1 MTKDW
6 FAANPYPNLHLSEEQ
21 KHQLV
26 DLVNEFVEGYY
37 QEYEDFV
44 TIDNRRVDEQR
55 WKHFKS
61 KDDLH
66 VYEDRYRQE
75 SDQDMEP
82 WNSASTDGEDV
93 VPIKSDMPVVLRV
106 GTVLGR
112 LDDLMFGCVNP
123 TLDVMRIRA
132 SYVHDVHTGAV
143 LCPVIETSKEE
154 PFRSLI
160 VKWLTL
166 DNPFES
172 TNLIKTRDFVYI
184 KATGILHFAS
194 GDRVGYHIKHSI
206 EFPQT
211 KPQPNVIRAKMSYC
225 SFFRQI
231 HTNVID
237 MFGTSTMVPGGDI
250 RRFISIRVAADA
262 LLSTANLVFCG
273 QVKKLSW
280 MLQQQRS
287 RKPREL
293 MEEDIDMDDGKQ
305 PFTGAPQSAMP
316 LTVDGDYASVDPH
329 TIPSATARASEIPQ
343 SSSIGGNGAADEVRR
358 HHPHLDSPTGLVP
371 IDTGAEAGILAFF
384 AGGVCGSDEDD
395 SCELGALSRRLACME
410 TGSFSHKLGSI
421 SCPRMVTRFW
431 LEAAAGSPPLLVTEL
446 VLGGVDMSVLYS

>member
-287 RKPREL
+287 VGLQRERNKNCVICNKNTSGFRGRFGKSRKPREL

-316 LTVDGDYASVDPH
+316 LT
-329 TIPSATARASEIPQ
+329 
-343 SSSIGGNGAADEVRR
+343 
-358 HHPHLDSPTGLVP
+358 
-371 IDTGAEAGILAFF
+371 
-384 AGGVCGSDEDD
+384 
-395 SCELGALSRRLACME
+395 
-410 TGSFSHKLGSI
+410 
-421 SCPRMVTRFW
+421 
-431 LEAAAGSPPLLVTEL
+431 
-446 VLGGVDMSVLYS
+446 

>member
-6 FAANPYPNLHLSEEQ
+6 FAANPYSNLRLSEEQ

-26 DLVNEFVEGYY
+26 DLVNEFVEEYY
-37 QEYEDFV
+37 QKYEDFV
-44 TIDNRRVDEQR
+44 TIDNRRVDGQR

-82 WNSASTDGEDV
+82 WNSVSTDDDV
-93 VPIKSDMPVVLRV
+93 VSTKSDMPVVLRV

-132 SYVHDVHTGAV
+132 S
-143 LCPVIETSKEE
+143 KEE

-184 KATGILHFAS
+184 EATGILHFAN
-194 GDRVGYHIKHSI
+194 GDRVGYHLKHSI

-250 RRFISIRVAADA
+250 RRFISIRVATDA

-273 QVKKLSW
+273 QMKKLSW

-287 RKPREL
+287 VGLQRERNKNCV
-293 MEEDIDMDDGKQ
+293 MCNKNTSGFRGRFGK
-305 PFTGAPQSAMP
+305 SACK
-316 LTVDGDYASVDPH
+316 LCSGCVC
-329 TIPSATARASEIPQ
+329 
-343 SSSIGGNGAADEVRR
+343 SSCKIYW
-358 HHPHLDSPTGLVP
+358 T
-371 IDTGAEAGILAFF
+371 
-384 AGGVCGSDEDD
+384 
-395 SCELGALSRRLACME
+395 LSFI
-410 TGSFSHKLGSI
+410 T
-421 SCPRMVTRFW
+421 
-431 LEAAAGSPPLLVTEL
+431 
-446 VLGGVDMSVLYS
+446 LGGKLVQRKVAFCMTCITSASICDTKRAARDQAMGYSAYKAFSTDSHSDPVESSESD

>member
-6 FAANPYPNLHLSEEQ
+6 VAANPYPDMDLSGVEKLQ
-21 KHQLV
+21 LIDLV
-26 DLVNEFVEGYY
+26 D
-37 QEYEDFV
+37 DFV
-44 TIDNRRVDEQR
+44 MGYFQKYENFVAVDNRQVNKQR

-66 VYEDRYRQE
+66 VYKDMKPWSSDED
-75 SDQDMEP
+75 
-82 WNSASTDGEDV
+82 A
-93 VPIKSDMPVVLRV
+93 VPTKSDMPVVLRV

-132 SYVHDVHTGAV
+132 SYVHDVHIGAV
-143 LCPVIETSKEE
+143 LCPVIEPSKEE

-184 KATGILHFAS
+184 EATGILHFAS
-194 GDRVGYHIKHSI
+194 GDRVGYHLKHSI

-250 RRFISIRVAADA
+250 RRFISIRVATDA

-273 QVKKLSW
+273 QMKKLSW

-287 RKPREL
+287 VGLQRERNKNCV
-293 MEEDIDMDDGKQ
+293 MCNKSTASGIRGTFGKS
-305 PFTGAPQSAMP
+305 TCKLCYG
-316 LTVDGDYASVDPH
+316 SV
-329 TIPSATARASEIPQ
+329 
-343 SSSIGGNGAADEVRR
+343 
-358 HHPHLDSPTGLVP
+358 
-371 IDTGAEAGILAFF
+371 
-384 AGGVCGSDEDD
+384 CY
-395 SCELGALSRRLACME
+395 SCKINWRVSFIELGGELVQRKIAFCMTCISSASICDAKTAARDQAAGYRPYKAFS
-410 TGSFSHKLGSI
+410 TGSQSDTADVSE
-421 SCPRMVTRFW
+421 CP
-431 LEAAAGSPPLLVTEL
+431 
-446 VLGGVDMSVLYS
+446 

>member
-6 FAANPYPNLHLSEEQ
+6 FAANPYSNLRLSEEQ

-26 DLVNEFVEGYY
+26 DLVNEFVEEYY
-37 QEYEDFV
+37 QKYEDFV
-44 TIDNRRVDEQR
+44 TIDNRRVDGQR

-82 WNSASTDGEDV
+82 WNSVSTDDDV
-93 VPIKSDMPVVLRV
+93 VSTKSDMPVVLRV

-132 SYVHDVHTGAV
+132 SYVHD
-143 LCPVIETSKEE
+143 
-154 PFRSLI
+154 
-160 VKWLTL
+160 WLTL

-184 KATGILHFAS
+184 EATGILHFAS
-194 GDRVGYHIKHSI
+194 GDRVGYHLKHSI

-250 RRFISIRVAADA
+250 RRFISIRVATDA

-273 QVKKLSW
+273 QMKKLSW

-287 RKPREL
+287 VGLQRERNKNCV
-293 MEEDIDMDDGKQ
+293 MCNKSTASGIRGTFGKS
-305 PFTGAPQSAMP
+305 TCKLCYG
-316 LTVDGDYASVDPH
+316 SV
-329 TIPSATARASEIPQ
+329 
-343 SSSIGGNGAADEVRR
+343 
-358 HHPHLDSPTGLVP
+358 
-371 IDTGAEAGILAFF
+371 
-384 AGGVCGSDEDD
+384 CY
-395 SCELGALSRRLACME
+395 SCKINWRVSFIELGGELVQRKIAFCMTCISSASICDAKTAARDQAAGYRPYKAFS
-410 TGSFSHKLGSI
+410 TGSQSDTADVSE
-421 SCPRMVTRFW
+421 CP
-431 LEAAAGSPPLLVTEL
+431 
-446 VLGGVDMSVLYS
+446 

>member
-1 MTKDW
+1 MAKDW
-6 FAANPYPNLHLSEEQ
+6 LAANPYPDLGLTGQE
-21 KHQLV
+21 KLQLV
-26 DLVNEFVEGYY
+26 DLVDDFVMGYF
-37 QEYEDFV
+37 QKYEDFV
-44 TIDNRRVDEQR
+44 AVDNRRVDEQR

-66 VYEDRYRQE
+66 VYKDRYRLEREQE
-75 SDQDMEP
+75 RDTES
-82 WNSASTDGEDV
+82 WGSSNVDGDDAA
-93 VPIKSDMPVVLRV
+93 PTRSDMPVVLRV

-132 SYVHDVHTGAV
+132 SYVHDVHTAAI
-143 LCPVIETSKEE
+143 LCPVIEPSKEE

-184 KATGILHFAS
+184 EATGILHFAN
-194 GDRVGYHIKHSI
+194 GDRVGYHLKHSI

-211 KPQPNVIRAKMSYC
+211 KPRPNVIRAKMSYC

-237 MFGTSTMVPGGDI
+237 VFGTSTMVPGGDI
-250 RRFISIRVAADA
+250 RRFISIRVATDA

-273 QVKKLSW
+273 QMKKLSW

-287 RKPREL
+287 VGLQRERNKNCV
-293 MEEDIDMDDGKQ
+293 MCNKSTASGIRGKS
-305 PFTGAPQSAMP
+305 TGA
-316 LTVDGDYASVDPH
+316 
-329 TIPSATARASEIPQ
+329 
-343 SSSIGGNGAADEVRR
+343 
-358 HHPHLDSPTGLVP
+358 
-371 IDTGAEAGILAFF
+371 
-384 AGGVCGSDEDD
+384 
-395 SCELGALSRRLACME
+395 
-410 TGSFSHKLGSI
+410 
-421 SCPRMVTRFW
+421 
-431 LEAAAGSPPLLVTEL
+431 
-446 VLGGVDMSVLYS
+446 

>member
-6 FAANPYPNLHLSEEQ
+6 FTANPYPNLHLTGDH

-26 DLVNEFVEGYY
+26 DLVNEFVEDYLQKY
-37 QEYEDFV
+37 KDFV
-44 TIDNRRVDEQR
+44 AVDNRRVDEQR

-66 VYEDRYRQE
+66 VYKDRSRQE
-75 SDQDMEP
+75 NDQDMEP
-82 WNSASTDGEDV
+82 WNSVDLTDLV
-93 VPIKSDMPVVLRV
+93 VPTKSDMPVVLRV

-112 LDDLMFGCVNP
+112 LDDLMFGVVNP

-132 SYVHDVHTGAV
+132 SYVHDVHTAAI
-143 LCPVIETSKEE
+143 LCPVTEPSKEE

-160 VKWLTL
+160 IKWLTL

-184 KATGILHFAS
+184 EATGILHFAN
-194 GDRVGYHIKHSI
+194 GNRVGYHLKHSI

-211 KPQPNVIRAKMSYC
+211 KPRPNIIRAKMSYC
-225 SFFRQI
+225 GFFRQI

-237 MFGTSTMVPGGDI
+237 VFGTSTTVPGGDI

-273 QVKKLSW
+273 QMKKLSW

-287 RKPREL
+287 VGLQRERNKNCVMCNKSTASGIRGRFGKSTCKL
-293 MEEDIDMDDGKQ
+293 CYGSVCYSCKINWRLSFID
-305 PFTGAPQSAMP
+305 
-316 LTVDGDYASVDPH
+316 
-329 TIPSATARASEIPQ
+329 
-343 SSSIGGNGAADEVRR
+343 
-358 HHPHLDSPTGLVP
+358 
-371 IDTGAEAGILAFF
+371 
-384 AGGVCGSDEDD
+384 
-395 SCELGALSRRLACME
+395 
-410 TGSFSHKLGSI
+410 
-421 SCPRMVTRFW
+421 
-431 LEAAAGSPPLLVTEL
+431 
-446 VLGGVDMSVLYS
+446 LGGELIQLLYDVYKQRFYL